1 MVGMDGWQWL
11 IVAGGMVIVFV
22 IMEAEKSLRNY
33 LTYLKYDTDDQ
44 EFDEMFDSA
53 PDHAVTQLPA
63 EADRFGKGEA
73 TR

>member
-11 IVAGGMVIVFV
+11 IVAGSAAIVFV

-33 LTYLKYDTDDQ
+33 LTFLKYDTDDK
-44 EFDEMFDSA
+44 EFDEVFDSV
-53 PDHAVTQLPA
+53 PDHSVNKLPA

>member
-11 IVAGGMVIVFV
+11 IVACCAAVVFV

-33 LTYLKYDTDDQ
+33 LTFLKYDTDDKK
-44 EFDEMFDSA
+44 FDEIFDSA
-53 PDHAVTQLPA
+53 PGNSVNKLPA

>member
-1 MVGMDGWQWL
+1 MVGMDGIQWA
-11 IVAGGMVIVFV
+11 IVAGCAAAVFI

-44 EFDEMFDSA
+44 EFDEVFDSA
-53 PDHAVTQLPA
+53 PEPHASKLPA